1 MSTLEKAIIIAT
13 KAHSGQ
19 VDKGGH
25 PYILH
30 PLAVMMNVETNVEKI
45 VAVLH
50 DVLEDTELTL
60 NDLESEGFGYDV
72 LIPLGILTKG
82 KGVSYDDYIKQIA
95 KNNVARNVKIQDI
108 RNNMDLSRIENL
120 SKKDFE
126 RNKKYKKALH
136 FLINSYLK
144 DNSSKGRTLNIS

>member
-72 LIPLGILTKG
+72 LIPLEILTKG

-95 KNNVARNVKIQDI
+95 KNNVARNVKMQAI

-144 DNSSKGRTLNIS
+144 DN

>member
-72 LIPLGILTKG
+72 LIPLGILTRG

-144 DNSSKGRTLNIS
+144 DN

>member
-144 DNSSKGRTLNIS
+144 DN

>member
-82 KGVSYDDYIKQIA
+82 KGVSYNDYIKQIA
-95 KNNVARNVKIQDI
+95 ENNVARNVKMQDI

-126 RNKKYKKALH
+126 KNKKYKKALH

-144 DNSSKGRTLNIS
+144 DN

>member
-72 LIPLGILTKG
+72 LIPLGILTRG

-95 KNNVARNVKIQDI
+95 KNNVARNVKMQDI

-126 RNKKYKKALH
+126 RNEKYKKALH

-144 DNSSKGRTLNIS
+144 DN

>member
-126 RNKKYKKALH
+126 RNEKYKKALH

>member
-30 PLAVMMNVETNVEKI
+30 PLTVMMNVETNVEKI

-50 DVLEDTELTL
+50 DVLKDTELTL

-82 KGVSYDDYIKQIA
+82 KGISYDDYIKQIA

-120 SKKDFE
+120 SKRDFE

-144 DNSSKGRTLNIS
+144 DN